1 METNTQVS
9 QTVES
14 TDPAPVPI
22 TPEDLVTQLRAYRE
36 RIPNYGQLTIL
47 QAQQRRKAA
56 SLKPG
61 FVVASINAAG
71 ASETVQSALGQ
82 SPAAMQDQQSE
93 IVRWTAV
100 EDELRAML
108 KGVVSANLVRRH
120 RLGTAAL
127 QTYAISR
134 NLVRQPEHAD
144 LLPHVQE
151 MTRLSKRTKKADK
164 KTEQKPA
171 DPASQQTTPSPA
183 EPHPAPS
190 HS

>member
-1 METNTQVS
+1 M
-9 QTVES
+9 
-14 TDPAPVPI
+14 A
-22 TPEDLVTQLRAYRE
+22 QLRAYRE
-36 RIPNYGQLTIL
+36 RIPNYGQLTIAE
-47 QAQQRRKAA
+47 AQQRRRVA
-56 SLKPG
+56 SLRPG

-71 ASETVQSALGQ
+71 ASDTVQSALGQ
-82 SPAAMQDQQSE
+82 TPANLQEQQSE
-93 IVRWTAV
+93 IVRWSAV

-151 MTRLSKRTKKADK
+151 MKRLAKHKKAEKKAD
-164 KTEQKPA
+164 EQKPA
-171 DPASQQTTPSPA
+171 DPAPQQTTPSPISQ
-183 EPHPAPS
+183 HPAPS
-190 HS
+190 QS